1 MKRKEPW
8 SIDGIE
14 PDIREAARVAAQR
27 QGLSLNEWLNDVI
40 ADQAS
45 HHDAPRA
52 SFEHD
57 YDRYDEPHRRDR
69 EASNR
74 DPLNRD
80 FSDLNAHQRIE
91 AVASRLHELGG
102 RDAHRNPAPSNARD
116 QRPDR
121 EPVERYRQDSQR
133 RDSYREEPRRP
144 EPRYDTQ
151 RPYED
156 RSASLRES
164 AEAARRRADREPV
177 APPVPKYGHPP
188 ERDSREPAMLAEI
201 ASRIVDIERE
211 LKQRSDERGL
221 RQEQAREQA
230 RHDQARYERE
240 QRDAEILPAVAR
252 RLANIETQ
260 LQRRPDDSGDAH
272 LRSALARLED
282 RLTNLTPRAPDETRL
297 QRLESKLDSLLNS
310 SALSPSAPAGM
321 TGAWQTSLDSA
332 VAEIGGKQRVLDQ
345 ETGFRKAPFRRAEAS
360 RALFGRDAHAGRDQ
374 FAQGMRPHD
383 IDLTAIQ
390 HEIAALSRKLEDV
403 NLPNLA
409 RDLNRVHTD
418 IDHMS
423 AGLADLAPRDSVNAI
438 EAAIR
443 NLTTRLESSREEG
456 MREALLQPLTELADD
471 LRHKVSALDPH
482 PAFDGLER
490 EIRTIGDRLNAFD
503 PEPAA
508 LARLQ
513 KQMEEIH
520 GLLTERPA
528 QPMSQPTP
536 LGGLEQRITSLAE
549 QLKQRASQPAVD
561 THASEAVRAQAE
573 ALSKIDDRLDR
584 LSRTF
589 EQAFTARANPG
600 VDPASLEQVVET
612 LAEKFAAAQHSQAD
626 SAALDALQ
634 AQISDMAKRLE
645 HSDVGFAAI
654 ASLQRSVEE
663 LFKNL
668 DETRD
673 HARDAAQSSADQVA
687 RDAVHALIHQKN
699 ADDASLSRE
708 LSDLRLVQDEA
719 DRRTHSTLNAVHTT
733 LEKIVDRLAMLEAD
747 RNAGRNDPPSFLAKP
762 EAKPAQA
769 RPDDRRAAAPDAR
782 PQQTK
787 ESRVADLASDF
798 LIEPR
803 TSPRDNT
810 KAQERRRPIA
820 QPQVEADKEAS
831 RERIPDTERSRSDF
845 IAAARRAAQAAQADM
860 PVEAIKPKL
869 SAEDLKARIAPASLI
884 AQTKDFLI
892 QRKRQVTL
900 SIAALFLAVGAYAV
914 VKTME
919 HTNTDVSSAKQQQL
933 TSTKTIADQRATA
946 EKPAAR
952 IDAARPA
959 EPALAPA
966 PEAAPATGNAAVQPQ
981 PSLSSPATA
990 SPAAAPQ
997 ASVPQATLPMPPS
1010 LAMPGADPIVTSSIT
1025 GPKATAEAPVNLN
1038 ALRDHA
1044 NAGEA
1049 AAQYE
1054 LATRYAEGKLIARD
1068 FKIAAE
1074 WYEKAAAQNLAP
1086 AEYRLGSL
1094 YEKGLGVTRNLTRAK
1109 ELYEKAAAR
1118 GHARAMHNLAVL
1130 TAEGV
1135 DGKPDYVGASMW
1147 FRKAADF
1154 GIRDSQ
1160 YNLGILYARG
1170 LGISQDLVQSYIW
1183 FAVAAAQGDEDAGKK
1198 RDDVAARLDA
1208 KSLIRAK
1215 TSAETFHAQ
1224 PINHATNDVAAPPGG
1239 WQPIPPAVSAK
1250 KAKVSRL

>member
-1 MKRKEPW
+1 MKKREPW

-27 QGLSLNEWLNDVI
+27 QGLSLSEWLNDVI

-45 HHDAPRA
+45 PETPLSSYDR
-52 SFEHD
+52 D
-57 YDRYDEPHRRDR
+57 YDARSARQSDEPRYRHSMPAESMPSER
-69 EASNR
+69 
-74 DPLNRD
+74 RD
-80 FSDLNAHQRIE
+80 FSDLTAHQRIE

-102 RDAHRNPAPSNARD
+102 RDTRRVTSQANARQETRHD
-116 QRPDR
+116 SRQESRH
-121 EPVERYRQDSQR
+121 ESRQDS
-133 RDSYREEPRRP
+133 RDDYRREEPYKA
-144 EPRYDTQ
+144 PRYDS
-151 RPYED
+151 RSSED
-156 RSASLRES
+156 RSAALRDS
-164 AEAARRRADREPV
+164 ALAARRLADRGLADR
-177 APPVPKYGHPP
+177 APASASVPKYSRPP
-188 ERDSREPAMLAEI
+188 ERESRDPQPAVLAEI
-201 ASRIVDIERE
+201 AARIVDIERE
-211 LKQRSDERGL
+211 LKQRSDERGQPEE
-221 RQEQAREQA
+221 RAHQD
-230 RHDQARYERE
+230 RHYERE
-240 QRDAEILPAVAR
+240 HRESNVLPAVAR
-252 RLANIETQ
+252 RLASIESQ
-260 LQRRPDDSGDAH
+260 LQHRPESGDIVV
-272 LRSALARLED
+272 RTALARLEE
-282 RLTNLTPRAPDETRL
+282 RLAHLTASKAPEKAPEKTFDESRL
-297 QRLESKLDSLLNS
+297 QRLESKLDTLLNS
-310 SALSPSAPAGM
+310 SALSPSLTGM
-321 TGAWQTSLDSA
+321 KSAWQTSLDAA
-332 VAEIGGKQRVLDQ
+332 VAEIGGKQRVLEQDA
-345 ETGFRKAPFRRAEAS
+345 GYRRAPFRRAEAS
-360 RALFGRDAHAGRDQ
+360 RALFGHEAA
-374 FAQGMRPHD
+374 RPARQ
-383 IDLTAIQ
+383 DLDLSVIQ
-390 HEIAALSRKLEDV
+390 QEIGALSRKLEDI

-418 IDHMS
+418 IDAMS

-443 NLTTRLESSREEG
+443 NLTTRLESSREDG
-456 MREALLQPLTELADD
+456 MRETLLQPLTELADD

-490 EIRTIGDRLNAFD
+490 EIRTIGDKLNAFE
-503 PEPAA
+503 PEPATI
-508 LARLQ
+508 ARLQ

-528 QPMSQPTP
+528 AQQAQPF
-536 LGGLEQRITSLAE
+536 GGLEQRITSLAE
-549 QLKQRASQPAVD
+549 QLKQRTAQPASD
-561 THASEAVRAQAE
+561 PYAAETARAQAE
-573 ALSKIDDRLDR
+573 ALSKINDRLDR
-584 LSRTF
+584 LSRSF
-589 EQAFTARANPG
+589 EQTLANRSNSAQ
-600 VDPASLEQVVET
+600 VDQASLEQIVET
-612 LAEKFAAAQHSQAD
+612 LAEKFAAAQHAQDD

-634 AQISDMAKRLE
+634 AQISDMAKKLE

-673 HARDAAQSSADQVA
+673 RAHEAAQNPAADQVA
-687 RDAVHALIHQKN
+687 REAVHALINQKN
-699 ADDASLSRE
+699 ADDASLTRE
-708 LSDLRLVQDEA
+708 LSDLRQVQDEA

-747 RNAGRNDPPSFLAKP
+747 RKAARAEPASFDIKP
-762 EAKPAQA
+762 DERRRASAPAAEAPAPQA
-769 RPDDRRAAAPDAR
+769 R
-782 PQQTK
+782 
-787 ESRVADLASDF
+787 SSADLAKDF

-803 TSPRDNT
+803 TALREDTP
-810 KAQERRRPIA
+810 AQERRRPITPPVDA
-820 QPQVEADKEAS
+820 PEKES
-831 RERIPDTERSRSDF
+831 RERMPDPERSRSDF

-860 PVEAIKPKL
+860 PLEAIKPKL

-884 AQTKDFLI
+884 AQAKDFLI

-919 HTNTDVSSAKQQQL
+919 HTNTDVSSAKPQPV
-933 TSTKTIADQRATA
+933 TSTQAAP
-946 EKPAAR
+946 EKPSAR
-952 IDAARPA
+952 IEAVKPIQPATVAPAPANPAAP
-959 EPALAPA
+959 EPALS
-966 PEAAPATGNAAVQPQ
+966 APATT
-981 PSLSSPATA
+981 SP
-990 SPAAAPQ
+990 PAAPQ
-997 ASVPQATLPMPPS
+997 ATITAPPS
-1010 LAMPGADPIVTSSIT
+1010 LTMPGADPIVTSSIN
-1025 GPKATAEAPVNLN
+1025 GPKPAADAPVNLA

-1054 LATRYAEGKLIARD
+1054 LGTRYAEGKVLPRD
-1068 FKIAAE
+1068 FKLASD

-1094 YEKGLGVTRNLTRAK
+1094 YEKGLGVTRNLNRAK

-1135 DGKPDYVGASMW
+1135 DGKPDYTGASVW

-1170 LGISQDLVQSYIW
+1170 LGISQDLVQSYMW

-1215 TSAETFHAQ
+1215 SLADNFHAQ
-1224 PINHATNDVAAPPGG
+1224 PVNHAVNDVDVPAGG
-1239 WQPIPPAVSAK
+1239 WQPIPSAATAK